1 MKSKSDSA
9 TLNGFLDRGS
19 NFSGELS
26 FEQTFRID
34 GKFQGKIRAGSEL
47 IIGDSAEVDA
57 DIEVERIS
65 VNGRLA
71 GVVRAKE
78 RIELMA
84 GARVSAELISPII
97 RIEEGAIFD
106 GTCKMAE
113 RPKVAAIVAK

>member
-1 MKSKSDSA
+1 MKLKSDGA

-19 NFSGELS
+19 NFSGDLS

-34 GKFQGKIRAGSEL
+34 GRFQGKIRSGSEL

-78 RIELMA
+78 RIELMP

-97 RIEEGAIFD
+97 RIDEGAVFD

-113 RPKVAAIVAK
+113 KPRVAAIVAK

>member
-34 GKFQGKIRAGSEL
+34 GRFQGKIRAGSEL